1 MSYGLCSE
9 FIMSKERRQFPRLD
23 LSEDAYA
30 VNESGQT
37 LGRVRIVGGG
47 GMQIAA
53 ASNLVM
59 EQLPVGRR
67 LRIQVIEPSSQASH
81 TLDIVVRSRRER
93 SVGVE
98 FVGGQA

>member
-1 MSYGLCSE
+1 
-9 FIMSKERRQFPRLD
+9 MSKERRQFPRLD

-30 VNESGQT
+30 VDDSGQT

-47 GMQIAA
+47 GMQISA
-53 ASNLVM
+53 ASNLVA

-67 LRIQVIEPSSQASH
+67 LRIQIIEPSSQGSH

-98 FVGGQA
+98 FVGGKAHGTQGPG